1 MFTLW
6 LFQGQWFCPW
16 PNPGF
21 GWRPDRSLWRED
33 NVLVKGGRLTA
44 GSNSSMNNK
53 SIKTMI
59 TWMTLSQSSH
69 LSQPCTEIRWTNCMF
84 FSVSINMFSGI
95 SCLPNYQHV
104 VWTSISSCL
113 NTIIMSTL
121 LDSEVLCCWAIRIL
135 RKQLLQYIHVLRN
148 FVCEYF
154 YFDQSSFMRMYD
166 RWLHGLWLITHAS
179 IVFLL
184 TWLL

>member
-21 GWRPDRSLWRED
+21 GWRPNRSLWRED

-59 TWMTLSQSSH
+59 TWMTPSQSSH

-121 LDSEVLCCWAIRIL
+121 LDSEVLCCWATFTVYTCTSKFCMWIFIFL
-135 RKQLLQYIHVLRN
+135 FWSKL
-148 FVCEYF
+148 F
-154 YFDQSSFMRMYD
+154 YENVWQMVT
-166 RWLHGLWLITHAS
+166 WTLIDYTCFYS
-179 IVFLL
+179 IF